1 MSVACDAHR
10 LALVALDHALADAAS
25 CHADMNAVT
34 ELKAARTQVVLSL
47 FATVFLPMTFLT
59 GYAGRVSCEHVPPG
73 LAPLTPVAAAA
84 AAGTTG

>member
-1 MSVACDAHR
+1 MPLSILINGSR
-10 LALVALDHALADAAS
+10 GRMGHALADAAS

-59 GYAGRVSCEHVPPG
+59 GYAGRVSCQHVPI

-84 AAGTTG
+84 AGTTG